1 MSTFSGLNI
10 GLSSLYASRRA
21 LELTGQNISNVN
33 TEGYSRQ
40 RVDLQSVGGPIKPAL
55 HSKYD
60 GAGNGV
66 MVAGVDRL
74 RDMFL
79 EARALTERGTAA
91 GLAGDRVLLGRV
103 EAVLAEPGEAGIQ
116 KQLADFWD
124 GWDDVAN
131 KPDSLAAR
139 SQLIERAQTLAERA
153 QRRRRQ
159 ARRPVR
165 RHPPAARRDRRST
178 STPSPSA
185 WPTSTGPSQSAT
197 RAGMSPNDLLDKRDV
212 LVQRLGELTG
222 VTVRHGE
229 AGSVDVL
236 LGDTALVTGTTTAAL
251 KVQGDGGTP
260 PGSEPVAVAWADPAD
275 PDAAG
280 AEAVAGG
287 AVGSM
292 LKGLNEVLPRYRG
305 AAHRGR
311 RHRPQRRSTACTTP
325 TAFDQDGAPGEQLLR
340 HDRRPARR
348 QRHRPRQ
355 GRGQRQ
361 RRRRGAGDRGGAKAA
376 QLAELSTAKGGADEL
391 YRRTVVALGVEAQAA
406 GRRVEIQDDIL
417 GAGRRGPGV
426 RVGRQPRRGDDQHA
440 GLPEGLRGRGALH
453 ERHRPDARHPD
464 QPHRRRRPIGD
475 LTCPAPSASRS
486 EA

>member
-21 LELTGQNISNVN
+21 LELTGQNVANVN

-40 RVDLQSVGGPIKPAL
+40 RVDLQSVGGPIKPAM
-55 HSKYD
+55 HSRYD

-79 EARALTERGTAA
+79 EARALTERGTGA

-139 SQLIERAQTLAERA
+139 SQLVERAQTLAAGLNGAVDKLDA
-153 QRRRRQ
+153 QSDATHQ
-159 ARRPVR
+159 
-165 RHPPAARRDRRST
+165 
-178 STPSPSA
+178 
-185 WPTSTGPSQSAT
+185 QLSAT
-197 RAGMSPNDLLDKRDV
+197 VVDINAVAASVADFNKAIVSATHGGLSPNDLLDKRDV

-236 LGDTALVTGTTTAAL
+236 LGDTALVSGTTAGML
-251 KVQGDGGTP
+251 KVTGGGGGPIAVVWGDRN
-260 PGSEPVAVAWADPAD
+260 D
-275 PDAAG
+275 PDAVG
-280 AEAVAGG
+280 AEVPAGG

-292 LKGLNEVLPRYRG
+292 LKGTNEVLPRYRAQL
-305 AAHRGR
+305 AAVAEAV
-311 RHRPQRRSTACTTP
+311 RSQVAAVHNTD
-325 TAFDQDGAPGEQLLR
+325 AFDQNGDPGESFFVVTDGRLVVNVT
-340 HDRRPARR
+340 DPAKIAASATD
-348 QRHRPRQ
+348 
-355 GRGQRQ
+355 GG
-361 RRRRGAGDRGGAKAA
+361 GSGDRGGAKAA
-376 QLAELSTAKGGADEL
+376 QLAELGTAKGGADEL

-406 GRRVEIQDDIL
+406 GRRLEIQDDIL
-417 GAGRRGPGV
+417 AQVDAARESESGVGLDEEMTNMLAFQKAYEGAARFISAIDQMLDTLINRTGV
-426 RVGRQPRRGDDQHA
+426 VGR
-440 GLPEGLRGRGALH
+440 
-453 ERHRPDARHPD
+453 
-464 QPHRRRRPIGD
+464 
-475 LTCPAPSASRS
+475 
-486 EA
+486 

>member
-10 GLSSLYASRRA
+10 GLSSLYAQRRA

-40 RVDLQSVGGPIKPAL
+40 RVDLQSVGGPVKPAL

-139 SQLIERAQTLAERA
+139 SQLIERAQTLAAGINGAVDKLDAQHDATHQQLVATVLDINAVAGGVADFNRA
-153 QRRRRQ
+153 I
-159 ARRPVR
+159 A
-165 RHPPAARRDRRST
+165 
-178 STPSPSA
+178 SA
-185 WPTSTGPSQSAT
+185 N
-197 RAGMSPNDLLDKRDV
+197 RAGMSPNELLDKRDV

-222 VTVRHGE
+222 VTVKHAD
-229 AGSVDVL
+229 AGQVDVF
-236 LGDTALVTGTTTAAL
+236 LGDTALVTGTTASQL
-251 KVQGDGGTP
+251 KVNGAGGMP
-260 PGSEPVAVAWADPAD
+260 PGSEPVGIVWADPAD
-275 PDAAG
+275 PEAPG
-280 AEAVAGG
+280 ADAVAGG
-287 AVGSM
+287 TVASM
-292 LKGLNEVLPRYRG
+292 LRGLNEVLPRYRG
-305 AAHRGR
+305 
-311 RHRPQRRSTACTTP
+311 QLTAVADTVRAQVDSVHNAE
-325 TAFDQDGAPGEQLLR
+325 AFDQDGAAGTSFFVMTGGKLVLNVT
-340 HDRRPARR
+340 DPAKVAASASA
-348 QRHRPRQ
+348 
-355 GRGQRQ
+355 GVDGT
-361 RRRRGAGDRGGAKAA
+361 GDRGGAKAA

-391 YRRTVVALGVEAQAA
+391 YRRTVVALGVEAQAV

-417 GAGRRGPGV
+417 GQVDAARESESGV
-426 RVGRQPRRGDDQHA
+426 SLDEEMTNMLAFQKAYEGAARFMSAIDQMLDTLINRTGVVGR
-440 GLPEGLRGRGALH
+440 
-453 ERHRPDARHPD
+453 
-464 QPHRRRRPIGD
+464 
-475 LTCPAPSASRS
+475 
-486 EA
+486 

>member
-21 LELTGQNISNVN
+21 LELTGQNISNVT

-55 HSKYD
+55 HAKYD

-79 EARALTERGTAA
+79 EARSLTERGTAA

-103 EAVLAEPGEAGIQ
+103 EAVLSEPGDAGIQ

-139 SQLIERAQTLAERA
+139 SQLIERAQTLANGLNSAVDKLDAQYDATHQQLTATVLDINAVAVGVADFNRA
-153 QRRRRQ
+153 I
-159 ARRPVR
+159 
-165 RHPPAARRDRRST
+165 
-178 STPSPSA
+178 
-185 WPTSTGPSQSAT
+185 QSAT

-212 LVQRLGELTG
+212 LVQRLGELAG
-222 VTVRHGE
+222 VTVRQGE

-236 LGDTALVTGTTTAAL
+236 LGGTALVSGTTTAAL

-260 PGSEPVAVAWADPAD
+260 PGSDAVAVGWADPAD
-275 PDAAG
+275 PTADG
-280 AEAVAGG
+280 PEAVTGG
-287 AVGSM
+287 AAGSM
-292 LKGLNEVLPRYRG
+292 LKGLNDVLPRYRG
-305 AAHRGR
+305 EL
-311 RHRPQRRSTACTTP
+311 TTIADTVRTQVDTVHNA
-325 TAFDQDGAPGEQLLR
+325 TAFDQKGAPGEDFFVVTDGRLVVNVT
-340 HDRRPARR
+340 DPAKVAASA
-348 QRHRPRQ
+348 
-355 GRGQRQ
+355 GNG
-361 RRRRGAGDRGGAKAA
+361 GGTGDRGGAKAA

-406 GRRVEIQDDIL
+406 GRRVEIQDNIL
-417 GAGRRGPGV
+417 SQIDAARESESGVSLDEEMTNMLAFQKAYEGAARFMSAIDQMLDTLINRTGV
-426 RVGRQPRRGDDQHA
+426 VGR
-440 GLPEGLRGRGALH
+440 
-453 ERHRPDARHPD
+453 
-464 QPHRRRRPIGD
+464 
-475 LTCPAPSASRS
+475 
-486 EA
+486 